1 MKNKNWQIREEIRTP
16 VCCCWE
22 CKVAQLLRT
31 AVWWFFNRVSIK
43 HIVTVRPSTSA
54 PGYIPN
60 RNENVC
66 PPRNI
71 CIQMFIAALCITVQ
85 LLQLVIIAKRGKKPR
100 HPSVDEWINKVWP
113 VHTMEYFSAI
123 KRNGELVVQ
132 WLGLCAF
139 TAEGPGSV
147 PAPGPR
153 ILQVRWYGQK
163 NKKKE

>member
-1 MKNKNWQIREEIRTP
+1 MVVLQ
-16 VCCCWE
+16 
-22 CKVAQLLRT
+22 QG
-31 AVWWFFNRVSIK
+31 K

-123 KRNGELVVQ
+123 KRNGEFVEEMEPAHHLFVVVDTQ
-132 WLGLCAF
+132 LYEFVKTCRTGH
-139 TAEGPGSV
+139 
-147 PAPGPR
+147 
-153 ILQVRWYGQK
+153 
-163 NKKKE
+163 KKE

>member
-1 MKNKNWQIREEIRTP
+1 MVVLQ
-16 VCCCWE
+16 
-22 CKVAQLLRT
+22 QG
-31 AVWWFFNRVSIK
+31 K

-71 CIQMFIAALCITVQ
+71 CIQLFIAALCITVQ